1 MFLQTILQESETS
14 LMHRFFKAQLSK
26 PTKGDWCQA
35 VLKSIRDLD
44 LTLTFSQVKVMK
56 KEDLQH
62 VIKPACKRSAL
73 EYLNSVKSRHS
84 KVLHIP
90 HISFTMQPYL
100 KPNQLSSIEAKFIFL
115 VRTRMLDVKANFKNK
130 YHDVK
135 CPNCSEEDT
144 QSHLLFCDKLVGDSS
159 IVKEVPKYSDI
170 FGNNLEEILKVTRI
184 MSQNFKLRNQL
195 KLQDIIN

>member
-1 MFLQTILQESETS
+1 
-14 LMHRFFKAQLSK
+14 
-26 PTKGDWCQA
+26 
-35 VLKSIRDLD
+35 
-44 LTLTFSQVKVMK
+44 
-56 KEDLQH
+56 
-62 VIKPACKRSAL
+62 
-73 EYLNSVKSRHS
+73 
-84 KVLHIP
+84 
-90 HISFTMQPYL
+90 
-100 KPNQLSSIEAKFIFL
+100 
-115 VRTRMLDVKANFKNK
+115 MLDVKANFKNK

-195 KLQDIIN
+195 KSQDISN